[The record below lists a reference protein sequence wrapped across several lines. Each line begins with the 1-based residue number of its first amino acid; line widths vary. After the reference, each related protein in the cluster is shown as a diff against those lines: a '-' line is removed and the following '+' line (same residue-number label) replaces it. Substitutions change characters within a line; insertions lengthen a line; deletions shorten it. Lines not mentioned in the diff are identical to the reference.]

1 MPETKLVVLILSAIA
16 FAAGCA
22 HARPTLEIGA
32 DACERL
38 AVVHERPDI
47 AAICRKG
54 GDVAPLLDLLLR
66 ESRDASADECDA
78 R

>member
-1 MPETKLVVLILSAIA
+1 MPESKLVVLILSAVA
-16 FAAGCA
+16 FAGCA

-47 AAICRKG
+47 ARLCRAG

-66 ESRDASADECDA
+66 ESREAECDA

>member
-1 MPETKLVVLILSAIA
+1 MPETKLVVLILSALA

-66 ESRDASADECDA
+66 ESREAECDA